1 MVRLTCQL
9 VMKSMKPKLL
19 MNCSYLCP
27 KRQPYL
33 IYKVPKRRRNY
44 INGGQQKTKEGHN
57 TLCKKKDSQGQVEN
71 IRPLGVFKFIN
82 TISL

>member
-1 MVRLTCQL
+1 MVRLTGQV

-33 IYKVPKRRRNY
+33 TIVPKRRRNY
-44 INGGQQKTKEGHN
+44 TNGGQQKTKEGHN
-57 TLCKKKDSQGQVEN
+57 TLCKKKDSQGQVKN
-71 IRPLGVFKFIN
+71 IRPLDLFKFIN
-82 TISL
+82 TINL